1 MTNSDSRITELRK
14 SIDEID
20 EKTLALINQRL
31 LLGKEIGDIKQKK
44 KEPITDKAR
53 EAAILKR
60 LKDLNQGVLR
70 NDTLDHI
77 FTQIISE
84 SREIQKPSK
93 ISFLGPEATFTH
105 IAAMKHFGRNLSF
118 VPQPSIYDIFSEVKK
133 GTSLY
138 GVVPVENSTEGPVN
152 NTLDL
157 FLKSDLKIIAEIYQM
172 VSHDLLSNAKT
183 IDDIK
188 VIYSHPQAFAQCRNW
203 IRKHLPD
210 ADCKEC
216 SSSAYAAQKAS
227 QRSGCAA
234 IASREASHLYKLEVA
249 ASRIE
254 DNASNTTRFLVIGQN
269 KTSTTGNDKTSIM
282 FATAHIPGA
291 LYKALEP
298 MNEAKINM
306 VKLESRP
313 AKHENWNYFF
323 FVDFQ
328 GHKDDPVVNETMT
341 KMKTV
346 CLYLKHL
353 GSYPMAQPESQTFN
367 FQTYYI

>member
-14 SIDEID
+14 AIDEID
-20 EKTLALINQRL
+20 EKTLDLINQRL
-31 LLGKEIGDIKQKK
+31 VLGKEIGNIKQKN
-44 KEPITDKAR
+44 KEPITDNAR
-53 EAAILKR
+53 EAVILKR
-60 LKDLNQGVLR
+60 LKDLNKGYLR

-84 SREIQKPSK
+84 SREIQQPGR

-105 IAAMKHFGRNLSF
+105 IAAMKHFGRNLNF
-118 VPQPSIYDIFSEVKK
+118 VPQPSIHDVFSEVKK

-138 GVVPVENSTEGPVN
+138 GVVPVENSNEGPVN

-157 FLKSDLKIIAEIYQM
+157 FLKSDLKIIAEIYQI
-172 VSHDLLSNAKT
+172 VSHDLLSNTKT
-183 IDDIK
+183 MDDIK

-203 IRKHLPD
+203 IRKHLPR

-216 SSSAYAAQKAS
+216 SSTSHAAQKAAQS
-227 QRSGCAA
+227 RGCAA
-234 IASREASHLYKLEVA
+234 IAGREAAHLYKLEVA

-254 DNASNTTRFLVIGQN
+254 DNAGNTTRFLVIGQHETQ
-269 KTSTTGNDKTSIM
+269 KTGSDKTSIM

-298 MNEAKINM
+298 MNQARINM

-328 GHKDDPVVNETMT
+328 GHIDDPAVNETMA
-341 KMKTV
+341 KMKRL

-353 GSYPMAQPESQTFN
+353 GSYPMTKP
-367 FQTYYI
+367 

>member
-1 MTNSDSRITELRK
+1 MSDSDYRITELRK
-14 SIDEID
+14 AIDDID
-20 EKTLALINQRL
+20 EKTLDLINQRL
-31 LLGKEIGDIKQKK
+31 VLGKEIGNIKREN

-53 EAAILKR
+53 EATILKR
-60 LKDLNQGVLR
+60 LKDLNQGYLR

-77 FTQIISE
+77 FTQIIAE
-84 SREIQKPSK
+84 SREIQQPGK
-93 ISFLGPEATFTH
+93 ISFLGPEATYTH

-118 VPQPSIYDIFSEVKK
+118 VPQPSIYDVFSEVKK

-138 GVVPVENSTEGPVN
+138 GVVPVENSNEGPVN

-157 FLKSDLKIIAEIYQM
+157 FLKSDLKICAEIYQM
-172 VSHDLLSNAKT
+172 VSHDLLSNAT
-183 IDDIK
+183 TMDDIK
-188 VIYSHPQAFAQCRNW
+188 VIYSHPQAFAQCRDW

-210 ADCKEC
+210 AECKDC
-216 SSSAYAAQKAS
+216 SSTAHAAQKAA
-227 QRSGCAA
+227 QMTGCAA
-234 IASREASHLYKLEVA
+234 IAGREAAHLYKLDVT

-254 DNASNTTRFLVIGQN
+254 DNAGNTTRFLVMGQHETR
-269 KTSTTGNDKTSIM
+269 KTGNDKTSIM

-298 MNEAKINM
+298 MNEAGINM

-328 GHKDDPVVNETMT
+328 GHMDDPVVNETMA
-341 KMKTV
+341 KMKGL

-353 GSYPMAQPESQTFN
+353 GSYPMTKP
-367 FQTYYI
+367 

>member
-1 MTNSDSRITELRK
+1 MNDSYDRITELRNA
-14 SIDEID
+14 IDEID
-20 EKTLALINQRL
+20 EKTLNLINQRL
-31 LLGKEIGDIKQKK
+31 ALGKAIGNIKRKNN
-44 KEPITDKAR
+44 EPITDKAR
-53 EAAILKR
+53 EASILKR
-60 LKDLNQGVLR
+60 LKDLNQGDLR

-84 SREIQKPSK
+84 SREIQQPGR
-93 ISFLGPEATFTH
+93 ISVLGPNATYTH
-105 IAAMKHFGRNLSF
+105 IAAMKHFGRNLNF
-118 VPQPSIYDIFSEVKK
+118 IPQPSIQDVFSDVKK

-138 GVVPVENSTEGPVN
+138 GVVPVENSHEGPVN

-157 FLKSDLKIIAEIYQM
+157 FLKSDLQIIAEIYQV
-172 VSHDLLSNAKT
+172 VSHDLLSNAPSM
-183 IDDIK
+183 DDIK

-210 ADCKEC
+210 ADCKDC
-216 SSSAYAAQKAS
+216 SSTAQAAQKAA
-227 QRSGCAA
+227 QMPGCAA
-234 IASREASHLYKLEVA
+234 IAGREASHLYQLEVA

-254 DNASNTTRFLVIGQN
+254 DNASNTTRFLVIGEH
-269 KTSTTGNDKTSIM
+269 KTQKTGNDKTSIL

-298 MNEAKINM
+298 MNEAGLNM

-328 GHKDDPVVNETMT
+328 GHMDDPVVNDTMA
-341 KMKTV
+341 KMKRR

-353 GSYPMAQPESQTFN
+353 GSYPLVKP
-367 FQTYYI
+367 